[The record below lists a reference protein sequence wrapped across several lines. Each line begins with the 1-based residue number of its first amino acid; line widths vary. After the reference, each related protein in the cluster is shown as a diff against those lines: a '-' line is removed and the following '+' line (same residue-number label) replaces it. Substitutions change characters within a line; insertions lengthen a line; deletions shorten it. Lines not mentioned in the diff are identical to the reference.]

1 MMKAASIREANG
13 AKCET
18 SIKYDN
24 AAPLRS
30 KERCLFPQDR
40 LQSPCIISLTMRV
53 LIDKLCCQRP
63 SDDTGHVI
71 GEITDELQIVLRHS

>member
-30 KERCLFPQDR
+30 EERCLFPQDR
-40 LQSPCIISLTMRV
+40 LRPCIISLTMRV
-53 LIDKLCCQRP
+53 LIDKLYCQRP

-71 GEITDELQIVLRHS
+71 GEITDELWIVLRHS